1 MIESEHFPRCRPG
14 SGLELV
20 NQLSYVL
27 LIANFAATWYMV
39 GLIWQVQ
46 IVHYPLLSGIGADQF
61 PKYHRQHANRIT
73 PVVGL
78 PMLIE
83 LATAVLLY
91 AASPL
96 PQLAPLLALGLG
108 LVIAVWVS
116 TAALQI
122 PCHSRLSHGFDPRI
136 HRWLVL
142 SNWIRT
148 LAWTSRGV
156 VMAYVLW
163 LLASGPI
170 PPNQLLSGFE

>member
-1 MIESEHFPRCRPG
+1 MDQPFFI
-14 SGLELV
+14 
-20 NQLSYVL
+20 L

-46 IVHYPLLSGIGADQF
+46 IVHYPLLSGVGADQF
-61 PKYHRQHANRIT
+61 PDYHRQHANRIT
-73 PVVGL
+73 PVVGI
-78 PMLIE
+78 PMLVE
-83 LATAVLLY
+83 LTTAALLWI
-91 AASPL
+91 ASPPPIL
-96 PQLAPLLALGLG
+96 RPWLGLG
-108 LVIAVWVS
+108 LGLLIAVWVS

-122 PCHSRLSHGFDPRI
+122 PCHSRLSHGFDRQI

-163 LLASGPI
+163 SLA
-170 PPNQLLSGFE
+170 NQPTALNHL